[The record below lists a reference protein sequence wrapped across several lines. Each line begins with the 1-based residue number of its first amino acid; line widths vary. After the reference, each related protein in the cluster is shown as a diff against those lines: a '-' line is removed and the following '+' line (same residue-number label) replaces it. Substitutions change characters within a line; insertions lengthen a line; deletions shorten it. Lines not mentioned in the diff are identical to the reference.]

1 MYLPQFHR
9 VHENDIWWGEGF
21 TDWVSA
27 KKAQSLFDGH
37 IQPHIP
43 LHENYYNLLDKRTM
57 QWQADLMK
65 SYGVDGMCIYH
76 YWFEDGRQILEK
88 PAENLL
94 GWKDIDMPYCFY
106 WANETWAR
114 SWSTFK
120 KRNVWSELEETET
133 GKDNDGILLKQN
145 YGQEEDWNKHFE
157 YLLPFFRDKRYL
169 KKDGKPLFMIFRSSE
184 IYCLREMVDFFNE
197 RAKAQGLPGI
207 YFICANAGKLPE
219 NVDAALVHEP
229 QNIMRSLGIER
240 FDNDVRK
247 LDYEECWSRILQD
260 EAVAKKTYFGGFV
273 GYDDTPR
280 RGIHG
285 TVIADATPEKFK
297 NNLIHLMAKNEA
309 CENDF
314 LFLNAWNEWGEGM
327 YLEPDER
334 WGYQYLESINEAKS
348 EYAVLKENG
357 MDFEFGGN
365 FPDNDKIKS
374 NSIKFETY
382 LNMLD
387 AWMELRENGISLEK
401 YFSNHGYTR
410 IALYG
415 YGIFAR
421 HLIRE
426 LRQSSVTIECL
437 IDQQRDKIR
446 CGVKTILPGD
456 EPEDLDAIVVTAF
469 HYFEE
474 IRKQYVDKEVNVVSM
489 ENIIKE
495 VINS

>member
-1 MYLPQFHR
+1 
-9 VHENDIWWGEGF
+9 
-21 TDWVSA
+21 
-27 KKAQSLFDGH
+27 
-37 IQPHIP
+37 
-43 LHENYYNLLDKRTM
+43 
-57 QWQADLMK
+57 
-65 SYGVDGMCIYH
+65 
-76 YWFEDGRQILEK
+76 
-88 PAENLL
+88 
-94 GWKDIDMPYCFY
+94 
-106 WANETWAR
+106 
-114 SWSTFK
+114 
-120 KRNVWSELEETET
+120 
-133 GKDNDGILLKQN
+133 
-145 YGQEEDWNKHFE
+145 
-157 YLLPFFRDKRYL
+157 
-169 KKDGKPLFMIFRSSE
+169 
-184 IYCLREMVDFFNE
+184 
-197 RAKAQGLPGI
+197 
-207 YFICANAGKLPE
+207 
-219 NVDAALVHEP
+219 
-229 QNIMRSLGIER
+229 
-240 FDNDVRK
+240 
-247 LDYEECWSRILQD
+247 
-260 EAVAKKTYFGGFV
+260 
-273 GYDDTPR
+273 
-280 RGIHG
+280 
-285 TVIADATPEKFK
+285 
-297 NNLIHLMAKNEA
+297 MAKNEA